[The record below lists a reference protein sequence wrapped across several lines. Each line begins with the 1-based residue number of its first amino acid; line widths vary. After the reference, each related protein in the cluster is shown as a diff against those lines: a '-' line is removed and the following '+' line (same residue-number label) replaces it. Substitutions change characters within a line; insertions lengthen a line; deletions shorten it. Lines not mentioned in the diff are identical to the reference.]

1 MSENKETKQEVN
13 KLMVDDYDIIVTG
26 KSEQPYYQIKY
37 HEVGSEP
44 DKYDVGFGSYILG
57 NVFEY
62 RDEYFEV
69 VPEDETKREVTN
81 EQIMYHLKE
90 VEIAQGCLANAFATL
105 FSLIHAR
112 RKILELD
119 KSEEIVVRSGLNAL
133 LMCTNNMSEIS
144 GLNERTKEVV
154 DKVEAHEI
162 KDADDLLDFLK
173 EILK

>member
-26 KSEQPYYQIKY
+26 RAEKPYYQIKY

-44 DKYDVGFGSYILG
+44 DKYDIGFGSYILG
-57 NVFEY
+57 NVFEW
-62 RDEYFEV
+62 RDEYFEI
-69 VPEDETKREVTN
+69 VPEDEKKKETTN

-90 VEIAQGCLANAFATL
+90 IEIAQGCLANAFATL
-105 FSLIHAR
+105 FSLIRAK
-112 RKILELD
+112 RKVLELD
-119 KSEEIVVRSGLNAL
+119 KLEESTIRSGLNAL

-154 DKVEAHEI
+154 DKMEVHEI

>member
-1 MSENKETKQEVN
+1 MSENKETKQ
-13 KLMVDDYDIIVTG
+13 
-26 KSEQPYYQIKY
+26 
-37 HEVGSEP
+37 
-44 DKYDVGFGSYILG
+44 
-57 NVFEY
+57 
-62 RDEYFEV
+62 
-69 VPEDETKREVTN
+69 EVTN

-112 RKILELD
+112 RKMLELN

-133 LMCTNNMSEIS
+133 LMCTNHMSEIS

-154 DKVEAHEI
+154 DKVEAYEI
-162 KDADDLLDFLK
+162 KDADDLMDFLK

>member
-26 KSEQPYYQIKY
+26 KSAKPYYQIKY

-69 VPEDETKREVTN
+69 VPEDKTKREVTN
-81 EQIMYHLKE
+81 EQIMYHLKKME
-90 VEIAQGCLANAFATL
+90 VAQGCLANAFATL
-105 FSLIHAR
+105 FSLIYAK

-119 KSEEIVVRSGLNAL
+119 KSEEIIVRSGLNAL
-133 LMCTNNMSEIS
+133 LICANNMYETS

-154 DKVEAHEI
+154 DKVEVHEI

>member
-1 MSENKETKQEVN
+1 MRENKETKQEVN

-26 KSEQPYYQIKY
+26 KSEKPYYQIKY

-44 DKYDVGFGSYILG
+44 DKYDIGFGSYILG
-57 NVFEY
+57 NVFEW
-62 RDEYFEV
+62 RDEYFEI
-69 VPEDETKREVTN
+69 VPEDDKKKEVTN

-90 VEIAQGCLANAFATL
+90 MEVAQGCLANAFATL

-112 RKILELD
+112 RKMLELD
-119 KSEEIVVRSGLNAL
+119 KSEERIIRSGLNAL

-144 GLNERTKEVV
+144 GLNERIV
-154 DKVEAHEI
+154 DKMEVHEI